1 MRGAHDVLGVAL
13 IHRHHQLD
21 ARATFVIEVH
31 RESGHQGWK
40 LWMSS
45 SWQGKARPVLMGER
59 TRRMRRQPR
68 LDQGFTVY
76 QLLVSIVVVVI
87 LGSLWMAYTNHQKL
101 QQQQR
106 SAVALL
112 LHG

>member
-1 MRGAHDVLGVAL
+1 MRGAHDVHGVAL

-21 ARATFVIEVH
+21 ARATFVIEEH

-40 LWMSS
+40 LWVSS
-45 SWQGKARPVLMGER
+45 SWQGKARPVLMVER
-59 TRRMRRQPR
+59 TQRMRQPR
-68 LDQGFTVY
+68 LNQGFTVY

-106 SAVALL
+106 TSAVLL
-112 LHG
+112 FHG

>member
-1 MRGAHDVLGVAL
+1 
-13 IHRHHQLD
+13 
-21 ARATFVIEVH
+21 
-31 RESGHQGWK
+31 
-40 LWMSS
+40 
-45 SWQGKARPVLMGER
+45 
-59 TRRMRRQPR
+59 MRRQPR

>member
-1 MRGAHDVLGVAL
+1 
-13 IHRHHQLD
+13 
-21 ARATFVIEVH
+21 
-31 RESGHQGWK
+31 
-40 LWMSS
+40 
-45 SWQGKARPVLMGER
+45 
-59 TRRMRRQPR
+59 MRRQPR

-87 LGSLWMAYTNHQKL
+87 LASLWTAYTGHRKL

-106 SAVALL
+106 TNAVLL